1 MTRPAF
7 EAQLTPDTRGH
18 ENVRQRATAAA
29 RAGLAL
35 LALASALAFP
45 PVSVCRAA
53 DDAASP
59 DTSPGTGFGRRET
72 FGALLPPQL
81 VEAQSQTEYAQVLA
95 AARQG
100 GRLLPSDDARVE
112 RVRAVVTRLAPFATK
127 WNDRVKDWQWEVNV
141 VRAHDTLLVQCLP
154 SGKIVVYSGLLDKL
168 HLKDDELGLLLGHM
182 IAHALREQVRQR
194 LVGQQALGFGSENGG
209 IAQLFGVTGLASA
222 PASPLGT
229 SILTLKFDATD
240 ETEADVIGGD
250 IAARAGF
257 DPRAA
262 LTLWDKL
269 ALASRADRTHG
280 FISMHPYS
288 AARRHDIA
296 KRLPDMLALYAKARG
311 TTIGALPDYAGM
323 KAVVHREVSH
333 H

>member
-7 EAQLTPDTRGH
+7 EAQRTPRTHAPVSLRL
-18 ENVRQRATAAA
+18 RAATAV
-29 RAGLAL
+29 RASLAL
-35 LALASALAFP
+35 IALASALVFP
-45 PVSVCRAA
+45 PISVCRAA
-53 DDAASP
+53 DDAASA
-59 DTSPGTGFGRRET
+59 DTSPGIGFGRRDT

-127 WNDRVKDWQWEVNV
+127 WNDRVKDWQWEINV
-141 VRAHDTLLVQCLP
+141 VRAHDTVLVQCLP

-168 HLKDDELGLLLGHM
+168 HLKDDELGVLLGHM

-194 LVGQQALGFGSENGG
+194 LVGQQALGFPSEPGG
-209 IAQLFGVTGLASA
+209 IAQLFGVTGLGSA
-222 PASPLGT
+222 PASPLST

-269 ALASRADRTHG
+269 ALASRGDRTHG
-280 FISMHPYS
+280 FIGMHPYS

-311 TTIGALPDYAGM
+311 TTIGALPNYAGM
-323 KAVVHREVSH
+323 KTVVRREVSH